1 MMEGSTDIITSL
13 YVSGWMLKKQSTSV
27 LGSKPQHLK
36 TKRQTQIQ
44 KRMDIIMTSGDNFV
58 FVFLRERE
66 KAHAC
71 EQGWFGLEHASW

>member
-1 MMEGSTDIITSL
+1 
-13 YVSGWMLKKQSTSV
+13 MLKKQSTSV

-71 EQGWFGLEHASW
+71 EQGGVGWGRVWNPKEAPHSAPSQTPRS